1 MRVILKLFATAAA
14 GIALGLFVTW
24 FTLMR
29 GAPMGGEVA
38 DGPWRTSL
46 AAGSA
51 ASGPVLRA
59 RVALHGLF
67 ALNRSET
74 IYYTASTDSAGDA
87 LDGRC
92 AWRLVGR
99 DPPARWWSITAYGAD
114 DYLIPNEASAY
125 SVSKT
130 RIARGTDGSFA
141 VTLGRGASGVNA
153 IALAPGRFTL
163 TLRLYNPAAEI
174 AADPAHVALPRIEKG
189 GCA

>member
-14 GIALGLFVTW
+14 GIALGLFATW
-24 FTLMR
+24 FILMR

-46 AAGSA
+46 ATGSA

-74 IYYTASTDSAGDA
+74 IYYTAATDSAGNA

-92 AWRLVGR
+92 GWRLVGR

-114 DYLIPNEASAY
+114 DFLIPNKANAY

-130 RIARGTDGSFA
+130 GIARGADGSFA
-141 VTLGRGASGVNA
+141 VTLGRGTSGVDA

-163 TLRLYNPAAEI
+163 TLRLYNPAPGV
-174 AADPAHVALPRIEKG
+174 AADPAHVALPRIEMG
-189 GCA
+189 ACA